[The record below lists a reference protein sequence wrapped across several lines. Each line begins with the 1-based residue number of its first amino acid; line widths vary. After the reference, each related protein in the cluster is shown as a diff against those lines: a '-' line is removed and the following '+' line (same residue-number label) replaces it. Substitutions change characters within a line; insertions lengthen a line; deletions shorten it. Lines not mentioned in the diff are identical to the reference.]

1 MKSLKPDN
9 NMEFTLEELK
19 NIRIAV
25 KYYGNRA
32 KLNEE
37 QVKDLPKLY
46 RKIKYMIAGK
56 LPEQA

>member
-1 MKSLKPDN
+1 
-9 NMEFTLEELK
+9 MEFTLEELK

-56 LPEQA
+56 LPEQV